1 MNLPNS
7 TGGINS
13 YDLVVFSPAKKLLL
27 AYI

>member
-13 YDLVVFSPAKKLLL
+13 YDLVVFSPPKTLLF

>member
-7 TGGINS
+7 KGVINS
-13 YDLVVFSPAKKLLL
+13 YDLVVFSPPKTLLF